1 MAVFRPKSR
10 MISFRLSE
18 DEYEILKKD
27 SLSHGARSVSDYARS
42 TLRRFMAGQAG
53 IHGDG
58 FEAGIEQLDGRMQEL
73 NRELQRLLR
82 VVERQQEGV
91 RPSVSG

>member
-1 MAVFRPKSR
+1 

-27 SLSHGARSVSDYARS
+27 SLHRGARSVSDYAGS
-42 TLRRFMAGQAG
+42 TLRRLIASQAG

-58 FEAGIEQLDGRMQEL
+58 FEARIEQLDGRMQEL
-73 NRELQRLLR
+73 NREVRRLLR
-82 VVERQQEGV
+82 VVERHQEGV

>member
-1 MAVFRPKSR
+1 MAVFRPKKR
-10 MISFRLSE
+10 MISFRLTE
-18 DEYEILKKD
+18 DEYEILRKD
-27 SLSHGARSVSDYARS
+27 SLSRGARSVSDYARS
-42 TLRRFMAGQAG
+42 ALRRLMAGQAG
-53 IHGDG
+53 THGDG
-58 FEAGIEQLDGRMQEL
+58 FEARIEQLDGRMQEL